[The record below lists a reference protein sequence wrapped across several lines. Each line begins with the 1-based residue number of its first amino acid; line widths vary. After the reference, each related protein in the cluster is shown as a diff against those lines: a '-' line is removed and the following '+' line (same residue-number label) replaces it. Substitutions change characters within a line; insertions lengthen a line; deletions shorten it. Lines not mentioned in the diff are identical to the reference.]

1 MNKKEKI
8 VAMILTIVVV
18 LTVLL
23 INSLIWYGILSLFT
37 WLFHIQAIV
46 TFKDGFI
53 VGATVYLRIRCFVEA
68 CEHE

>member
-8 VAMILTIVVV
+8 VEMILKIVIMIK
-18 LTVLL
+18 LFI

-53 VGATVYLRIRCFVEA
+53 VGATVYLIMRCFSEV

>member
-8 VAMILTIVVV
+8 IAMILMIVVV

-23 INSLIWYGILSLFT
+23 INSLIWYGILSLFI

-53 VGATVYLRIRCFVEA
+53 VGTTVYLIIRCFSEV

>member
-8 VAMILTIVVV
+8 VAMILTIVIVIT
-18 LTVLL
+18 LLL

-53 VGATVYLRIRCFVEA
+53 VGTTVYLIIRCFLEV
-68 CEHE
+68 CNHE